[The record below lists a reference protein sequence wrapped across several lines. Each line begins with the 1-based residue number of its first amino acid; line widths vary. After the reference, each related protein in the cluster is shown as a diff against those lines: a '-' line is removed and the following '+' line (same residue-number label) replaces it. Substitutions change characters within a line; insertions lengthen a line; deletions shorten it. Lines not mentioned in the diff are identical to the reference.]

1 MSHPGGMPRL
11 LALALAL
18 AAALARADEPRK
30 PDILVLVADDMAPD
44 TIAALGNPE
53 IRTPNLDRLAARGT
67 AFTRA
72 YGMGGWHG
80 AICVASRA
88 MLLTGRTL
96 WDCDDGKAVAA
107 DLRAGRLWPQRM
119 AAAGYRTYFT
129 GKWHNAGDP
138 AKAFD
143 ETGTV
148 RDGGM
153 PGAGEAAYGRSG
165 APGERWSPFDSSRGG
180 HWEGGKHWTE
190 ATSDEAVARLLRRE
204 PDDKPRFLLVSFNA
218 PHDPRQS
225 PREFVEQ
232 YPPGK
237 VSVPANFLPE
247 YPDAEAIGCGKTLR
261 DERLAPF
268 PRTEAAVRLH
278 RGEYY
283 AIIAHLDAQVGRILD
298 ALGKSGRADRTL
310 VVFTSDNGLAVG
322 QHGLMGKQSLHEHS
336 LRMPLLM
343 AGPGVPAGRRIDTPV
358 HIFDLMPTA
367 LELAGAAPG
376 SGFRSLLPLLRGE
389 TSGARGALIGSYMN
403 LQRAVILRDWKLIAY
418 PRAGVVRLYH
428 LAEDPLERRDLAAD
442 PAHAERKRELFRR
455 LRELQREHGDKL
467 DLSELAKSL

>member
-1 MSHPGGMPRL
+1 MPRL

-18 AAALARADEPRK
+18 TAALATANERGK
-30 PDILVLVADDMAPD
+30 PDILVLFADDMAPD

-72 YGMGGWHG
+72 YGMGGWNG

-107 DLRAGRLWPQRM
+107 DIRAGRLWPQRM

-129 GKWHNAGDP
+129 GKWHNDGKPSA
-138 AKAFD
+138 AFD
-143 ETGTV
+143 EVGTV
-148 RDGGM
+148 RDAGM
-153 PGAGEAAYGRSG
+153 PKAGEAAYGRSG
-165 APGERWSPFDSSRGG
+165 APGEAWSPFDTSRGG
-180 HWEGGKHWTE
+180 HWAGGKHWTE

-204 PDDKPRFLLVSFNA
+204 PDDKPRFLLIAFNA

-237 VSVPANFLPE
+237 VSVPANFLPA
-247 YPDAEAIGCGKTLR
+247 YPHAEAIGCGRTLR

-298 ALGKSGRADRTL
+298 ALEKSGRADRTL
-310 VVFTSDNGLAVG
+310 VVFASDNGLAVG

-336 LRMPLLM
+336 LGVPLIL

-358 HIFDLMPTA
+358 QLFDLMPTA
-367 LELAGAAPG
+367 LELAGAKPG
-376 SGFRSLLPLLRGE
+376 SGFRSLLPLLSGDA
-389 TSGARGALIGSYMN
+389 SGARDALIGSYMN

-418 PRAGVVRLYH
+418 PKAGVVRLYH
-428 LAEDPLERRDLAAD
+428 LAEDPHEKRDLAAD
-442 PAHAERKRELFRR
+442 PRHADRRRELFRR
-455 LRELQREHGDKL
+455 LQALQRQHGDTL
-467 DLSELAKSL
+467 DLSGLAKSL

>member
-1 MSHPGGMPRL
+1 MPRL
-11 LALALAL
+11 LALILAL
-18 AAALARADEPRK
+18 TAAFAQADATTK
-30 PDILVLVADDMAPD
+30 PDILVLFADDMAPD
-44 TIAALGNPE
+44 TIAALGNHE

-96 WDCDDGKAVAA
+96 EDCDNGKAVAT

-119 AAAGYRTYFT
+119 AAAGYRTYFN
-129 GKWHNAGDP
+129 GKWHNTGDP

-143 ETGTV
+143 EVGTV
-148 RDGGM
+148 RNGGM
-153 PGAGEAAYGRSG
+153 PKEDEDAYLRYG
-165 APGERWSPFDSSRGG
+165 APSEKWNPSDRSRGG
-180 HWEGGKHWTE
+180 FWSGGKHWTE
-190 ATSDEAVARLLRRE
+190 VNSEEAVARLRRRE
-204 PDDKPRFLLVSFNA
+204 PDDKPRFLFISFNA

-225 PREFVEQ
+225 PQEFVEQ

-237 VSVPANFLPE
+237 VSVPANFLPSH
-247 YPDAEAIGCGKTLR
+247 PHAVDIGCGKDLR

-298 ALGKSGRADRTL
+298 ALEQSGRADRTL

-322 QHGLMGKQSLHEHS
+322 QHGLMGKQSLYEHS
-336 LRMPLLM
+336 LRMPLIL
-343 AGPGVPAGRRIDTPV
+343 AGPGVPAGKRIGTPV

-367 LELAGAAPG
+367 LELAGANTET
-376 SGFRSLLPLLRGE
+376 GFHSLVPLLRGDA
-389 TSGARGALIGSYMN
+389 SGAREALLGSYMN
-403 LQRAVILRDWKLIAY
+403 LQRAVILQDWKLIAY
-418 PRAGVVRLYH
+418 PKAGVVRLYH
-428 LAEDPLERRDLAAD
+428 LAEDPLEIRDLAAN
-442 PAHAERKRELFRR
+442 PAQAARKKELFRK
-455 LRELQREHGDKL
+455 LQELQAQHGDKL
-467 DLSELAKSL
+467 DLTELGKTL

>member
-1 MSHPGGMPRL
+1 MPRL

-18 AAALARADEPRK
+18 GLACARAAEPAR
-30 PDILVLVADDMAPD
+30 PDILLLFADDLAPD

-53 IRTPNLDRLAARGT
+53 IRTPNLDRLVARGT
-67 AFTRA
+67 SFDRA

-96 WDCDDGKAVAA
+96 WDCDNGKAVGA
-107 DLRAGRLWPQRM
+107 DLKAGRLLPQRL

-129 GKWHNAGDP
+129 GKWHNDGKPSDC
-138 AKAFD
+138 FD
-143 ETGTV
+143 EVGAV
-148 RDGGM
+148 RMDGM
-153 PGAGEAAYGRSG
+153 PKADAGAYGRSG
-165 APGERWSPFDSSRGG
+165 APGEAWKPDDPARGG
-180 HWEGGKHWTE
+180 YWSGGRHWTE
-190 ATSDEAVARLLRRE
+190 VTADDAAARLLRRE
-204 PDDKPRFLLVSFNA
+204 PDDRPRFLLVAFNA

-225 PREFVEQ
+225 PAEFVRQ

-237 VSVPANFLPE
+237 VSVPANFLPA
-247 YPDAEAIGCGKTLR
+247 YPNAEAIGCGKSLR

-298 ALGKSGRADRTL
+298 ALEKSGRAERTL
-310 VVFTSDNGLAVG
+310 IVFTSDNGLAVG

-336 LRMPLLM
+336 LRMPLVL
-343 AGPGVPAGRRIDTPV
+343 AGPGVPAGKRVGAPV
-358 HIFDLMPTA
+358 HIFDLVPTA
-367 LELAGAAPG
+367 LELAGAKADT
-376 SGFRSLLPLLRGE
+376 GFRNLLPLLRGDA
-389 TSGARGALIGSYMN
+389 SGTRDALIGSYMN

-418 PRAGVVRLYH
+418 PKAGVVRLYN
-428 LAEDPLERRDLAAD
+428 LAEDPLEQRDLAAD
-442 PAHAERKRELFRR
+442 PAQVGRRRELFRR
-455 LRELQREHGDKL
+455 LRELQRQHGDKL
-467 DLSELAKSL
+467 DLSELGRTL

>member
-1 MSHPGGMPRL
+1 MPRL
-11 LALALAL
+11 LALTLAL
-18 AAALARADEPRK
+18 AAALVRADEPRK
-30 PDILVLVADDMAPD
+30 PDILVLFADDMAPD

-96 WDCDDGKAVAA
+96 WDCDDGKAVAT

-129 GKWHNAGDP
+129 GKWHNPGDP
-138 AKAFD
+138 AAAFD
-143 ETGTV
+143 EVGTV

-153 PGAGEAAYGRSG
+153 PKAGEAAYGRSG
-165 APGERWSPFDSSRGG
+165 APGEKWSPFDTSRGG
-180 HWEGGKHWTE
+180 HWSGGKHWTE

-247 YPDAEAIGCGKTLR
+247 YPNAEAIGCGRTLR

-336 LRMPLLM
+336 LRLPLIL
-343 AGPGVPAGRRIDTPV
+343 AGPGVAAGRRIDTPV

-367 LELAGAAPG
+367 LELAGAKPA
-376 SGFRSLLPLLRGE
+376 SGFRSLLPLLSGDP
-389 TSGARGALIGSYMN
+389 SGARDALIGSYMN

-418 PRAGVVRLYH
+418 PKAGAVRLYH
-428 LAEDPLERRDLAAD
+428 LAEDPLETRDLAAD
-442 PAHAERKRELFRR
+442 PAHAERKRQLFRR
-455 LRELQREHGDKL
+455 LQELQRQHGDKL

>member
-1 MSHPGGMPRL
+1 MRRL
-11 LALALAL
+11 LALALTL
-18 AAALARADEPRK
+18 AAAAGAEEPRR
-30 PDILVLVADDMAPD
+30 PDVIVLLADDMAPD

-67 AFTRA
+67 SFTRA

-96 WDCDDGKAVAA
+96 WDCREGKAVEA
-107 DLRAGRLWPQRM
+107 DRRAGRLWPQRM

-129 GKWHNAGDP
+129 GKWHNDGKPSDS
-138 AKAFD
+138 FD
-143 ETGTV
+143 EVGTV

-153 PGAGEAAYGRSG
+153 PKAGEDAYRRSG
-165 APGERWSPFDSSRGG
+165 EAGERWSPFDPTRGG
-180 HWEGGKHWTE
+180 HWSGGRHWTE
-190 ATSDEAVARLLRRE
+190 VAADEAVARLRRRE
-204 PDDKPRFLLVSFNA
+204 TDDRPLFMLVSFNA

-247 YPDAEAIGCGKTLR
+247 YPHARAIGCGPDLR

-278 RGEYY
+278 RSEYY

-298 ALGKSGRADRTL
+298 ELEKSGRAERTL
-310 VVFTSDNGLAVG
+310 VAFTSDNGLAVG

-336 LRMPLLM
+336 LRMPLIL
-343 AGPGVPAGRRIDTPV
+343 AGPGVPAGRRVAAPV
-358 HIFDLMPTA
+358 HIFDLVPTA
-367 LELAGAAPG
+367 LEMAGAGA
-376 SGFRSLLPLLRGE
+376 STGFRSLLPLLRGDE
-389 TSGARGALIGSYMN
+389 SGARECLLGSYMN
-403 LQRAVILRDWKLIAY
+403 LQRAVVLRDWKLIAY
-418 PRAGVVRLYH
+418 PKAGTVRLYN
-428 LAEDPLERRDLAAD
+428 LAADPLERSDLAAD
-442 PAHAERKRELFRR
+442 PAQADRRRELFRK
-455 LRELQREHGDKL
+455 LVELQRAHGDKL
-467 DLSELAKSL
+467 DLSELGRGL